1 MEAIPSVFS
10 KRIFA
15 FENWMVSMEQ
25 LLSLLNELEDSN
37 LPTMGQEDIV
47 LGPSLLVERI
57 QAFAKGYLIDEVGEP
72 RYELIDTLYHEFNY
86 FVRPGS
92 RTKEGHAT
100 GFLTTKK
107 GLIAF
112 G

>member
-1 MEAIPSVFS
+1 
-10 KRIFA
+10 
-15 FENWMVSMEQ
+15 MEQ
-25 LLSLLNELEDSN
+25 LVSLLNEMDASN
-37 LPTMGQEDIV
+37 LPTMGQEDIL

-57 QAFAKGYLIDEVGEP
+57 QAYAKGYLIDEVGEP
-72 RYELIDTLYHEFNY
+72 RYDLIDTLYHEFNY
-86 FVRPGS
+86 FVQPGS

-100 GFLTTKK
+100 GFIVTKK

>member
-1 MEAIPSVFS
+1 MDAIPSVFS

-15 FENWMVSMEQ
+15 FENWMEFNGAATIVTQ
-25 LLSLLNELEDSN
+25 RIGGVKLTYN
-37 LPTMGQEDIV
+37 GRIV

-57 QAFAKGYLIDEVGEP
+57 QAYARGYLIDEVGEP
-72 RYELIDTLYHEFNY
+72 RYELIDTLYHEHNY
-86 FVRPGS
+86 FVQPGS
-92 RTKEGHAT
+92 RNSQGHAT
-100 GFLTTKK
+100 AFLVTKK